1 LRRGDILHFGDVE
14 FRVGCED
21 HVQEFAAGD
30 QTVLTDLPLPEQRL
44 PVGSRE
50 LLELLEQRSVG
61 ACLQPIVAA
70 DTAEVHGFELLGR
83 GADPRLS
90 ESPAEL
96 LAIAESLGV
105 ARDLSE
111 LFRREGA
118 RRAASRSPQAR
129 IFMNAHPIEMRD
141 APRLVSDLAELQRAH
156 SGLGLVLE
164 IHERAVADLGVMSQV
179 HDALRELGIGLAYDD
194 FGAGESRFQ
203 ELISVPPDYI
213 KLDKSLVGGLDHA
226 ADRQRSL
233 IDMLLKLAADLDIR
247 TIAEGVSNPGEAAA
261 CREAGFDY
269 LQGYE
274 IGVPEALP
282 PTA

>member
-1 LRRGDILHFGDVE
+1 
-14 FRVGCED
+14 
-21 HVQEFAAGD
+21 
-30 QTVLTDLPLPEQRL
+30 
-44 PVGSRE
+44 
-50 LLELLEQRSVG
+50 
-61 ACLQPIVAA
+61 
-70 DTAEVHGFELLGR
+70 
-83 GADPRLS
+83 
-90 ESPAEL
+90 
-96 LAIAESLGV
+96 
-105 ARDLSE
+105 
-111 LFRREGA
+111 
-118 RRAASRSPQAR
+118 
-129 IFMNAHPIEMRD
+129 
-141 APRLVSDLAELQRAH
+141 
-156 SGLGLVLE
+156 
-164 IHERAVADLGVMSQV
+164 MSQV